1 MLMDF
6 KIGVDIGG
14 SHIGV
19 GLIDGVSIVDSEDKI
34 LTRTDRIDI
43 QKSIINEITRMI
55 NSLCSKNN
63 IDVKDLELIGIAS
76 PRNNF

>member
-63 IDVKDLELIGIAS
+63 IEVKDLELIGIAS

>member
-1 MLMDF
+1 M

-43 QKSIINEITRMI
+43 EKSITNEITRMI

>member
-63 IDVKDLELIGIAS
+63 IEVKNIELIGIAS

>member
-1 MLMDF
+1 M

-43 QKSIINEITRMI
+43 EKSITNEITRMI
-55 NSLCSKNN
+55 NFLCSKNN
-63 IDVKDLELIGIAS
+63 IEVKNLELIGIAS

>member
-1 MLMDF
+1 M

-43 QKSIINEITRMI
+43 EKSIINEITRMI

-63 IDVKDLELIGIAS
+63 IEVKNLELIGIAS

>member
-1 MLMDF
+1 M

-19 GLIDGVSIVDSEDKI
+19 GLIDGVRIVDSEDKI
-34 LTRTDRIDI
+34 LTRADRINI
-43 QKSIINEITRMI
+43 EKSITNEITRMV
-55 NSLCSKNN
+55 NALCSKNN
-63 IDVKDLELIGIAS
+63 IDVNEIELIGIAS

>member
-1 MLMDF
+1 M

-43 QKSIINEITRMI
+43 QKSITNEITRMI

-63 IDVKDLELIGIAS
+63 IDVKELELIGIAS